1 MRTIELFGRV
11 GDEEK
16 GVTDKSI
23 LAQLSDTSPVEDI
36 HVVVNSPGG
45 HVWQGLNIYQAL
57 VAREGMVDVEVRG
70 IAGSIASVVA
80 MAGDRITMHQSS
92 RFMIHNAMG
101 PSALAFG
108 NAAKLREAAD
118 ETIKTAELLDSISDD
133 LVNIYAARTQ
143 QPREEIRAMMD
154 AETFLTASEARSKG
168 FVDNIIQSKQLA
180 ACMDA
185 RGYTEP
191 LKTEAELVA
200 VAEACSGLKV
210 RNRRNTSI
218 ELLHRRKRQQQQC
231 EAVLN

>member
-1 MRTIELFGRV
+1 MKTVELFGRV
-11 GDEEK
+11 GDPEN
-16 GVTDKSI
+16 GITDETF
-23 LAQLSDTSPVEDI
+23 LAQMQGMSPAEDV
-36 HVVVNSPGG
+36 HVIVNSPGG

-57 VAREGMVDVEVRG
+57 VAREGMVDIEVRG

-108 NAAKLREAAD
+108 NAAQLREAAD
-118 ETIKTAELLDSISDD
+118 ETIKTAELLESISNDIAS
-133 LVNIYAARTQ
+133 IYAARTQ
-143 QPREEIRAMMD
+143 QSTADIRAMMD

-168 FVDNIIQSKQLA
+168 FADDIVANKQLV
-180 ACMDA
+180 ACVDA
-185 RGYTEP
+185 KCHTEP

-218 ELLHRRKRQQQQC
+218 ELLQRRKRQQRQR
-231 EAVLN
+231 EAVLK